1 MKILVLGI
9 GGIGGFFGGYLHH
22 SGADVTFL
30 ARPKRKTLI
39 IKNNLKIISSLGN
52 LNLIPNIILSNE
64 LKPIYDIILVT
75 CKTYDLNQSM
85 HDLKGI
91 KGKGMIIPF
100 LNGFTHMKKLDR
112 EFGSENVMGGVA
124 HISST
129 INSHGAIE
137 HFSEFKRITFGDR
150 KQNQN
155 NDLSSFYV
163 ICKKAR
169 FDVTLSEDITL
180 DLWKK
185 WVFIATVAGATTLFN
200 CPLGEISNHAVG
212 KKTLADLYDECRS
225 IAKFNGFIIS
235 DFETENVLK
244 NIMTP
249 GTLIKASMLRDIEK
263 KSFTEHEEIF
273 GDLISEAEKFNFDC
287 PILKACYLRMK
298 IYKENL
304 N

>member
-9 GGIGGFFGGYLHH
+9 GGIGGFFGGYLQD
-22 SGADVTFL
+22 SGANVTFL
-30 ARPKRKTLI
+30 VRPKRKELLL
-39 IKNNLKIISSLGN
+39 KNNLKIISPLGN
-52 LNLIPNIILSNE
+52 LNLKPNLVLSNE
-64 LKPIYDIILVT
+64 LKPIYNIVLVS
-75 CKTYDLNQSM
+75 CKTYDLDQAM
-85 HDLKGI
+85 RDLKGV

-100 LNGFTHMKKLDR
+100 LNGFTHMEKLDE
-112 EFGSENVMGGVA
+112 EFGSENVIGGVA

-129 INSHGAIE
+129 INNDGAIE

-150 KQNQN
+150 KKNKN
-155 NDLSSFYV
+155 YDLLSFYN
-163 ICKKAR
+163 ICNKAK

-212 KKTLADLYDECRS
+212 KKTLADLYDECKS
-225 IAKFNGFIIS
+225 IAKFNGFTIS
-235 DFETENVLK
+235 DFETENILK

-249 GTLIKASMLRDIEK
+249 GSPIKASMLRDVEK
-263 KSFTEHEEIF
+263 KGFTEHEEIF

-298 IYKENL
+298 IYRANL

>member
-9 GGIGGFFGGYLHH
+9 GGIGGFFGGYLQD

-30 ARPKRKTLI
+30 VRPKRKSLLL
-39 IKNNLKIISSLGN
+39 KNKLKIISPLGN
-52 LNLIPNIILSNE
+52 LKLEPNLILSNE
-64 LKPIYDIILVT
+64 LKPIYDIVLVS
-75 CKTYDLNQSM
+75 CKTYDLDQAIR
-85 HDLKGI
+85 DLKGV
-91 KGKGMIIPF
+91 KGKGIIIPF
-100 LNGFTHMKKLDR
+100 LNGFTHIEKLDE
-112 EFGSENVMGGVA
+112 EFGSENVIGGVA

-129 INSHGAIE
+129 INNDGAIE

-150 KQNQN
+150 KKNQN
-155 NDLSSFYV
+155 YDLLSFYN
-163 ICKKAR
+163 ICKKAK
-169 FDVTLSEDITL
+169 FDVTLSDDITL

-212 KKTLADLYDECRS
+212 KKTLADLYDECKS
-225 IAKFNGFIIS
+225 IAKFNGFTIS
-235 DFETENVLK
+235 EFETENILK

-249 GTLIKASMLRDIEK
+249 GSLIKASMLRDVEK
-263 KSFTEHEEIF
+263 KGFTEHEEIF

-298 IYKENL
+298 IYRKNL